1 VLQEALHYSAFVLII
16 EGMATREII
25 CFWTTGPVVLL
36 GAGLGSAVK
45 LLKPVAPAVLRLV
58 SSTRICSVAEDVG
71 TSIRQR
77 RHISCPCNVVI
88 CCMLVYMYY
97 MKHCKIEQ
105 QLPELENLRRN
116 QPTPYLMN

>member
-1 VLQEALHYSAFVLII
+1 MLQEALHYSAFVLII
-16 EGMATREII
+16 EGMATKEII

-71 TSIRQR
+71 TSIRGAIFLA
-77 RHISCPCNVVI
+77 HVMLSFVVCSCI
-88 CCMLVYMYY
+88 C
-97 MKHCKIEQ
+97 
-105 QLPELENLRRN
+105 
-116 QPTPYLMN
+116 TT